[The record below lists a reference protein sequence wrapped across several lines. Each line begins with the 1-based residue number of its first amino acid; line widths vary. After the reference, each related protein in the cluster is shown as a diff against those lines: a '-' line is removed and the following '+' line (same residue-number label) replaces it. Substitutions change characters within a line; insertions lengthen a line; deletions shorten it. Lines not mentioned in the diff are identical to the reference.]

1 MNERLRTAPGW
12 DIIEGDYYE
21 AGEGKP
27 ACAYERR
34 AFSAPES
41 LFALAD
47 GYLGLR
53 GAAEEIPRSPGDG
66 RGTYVNGYYERSP
79 IAYGEDA
86 YGYARWH
93 ETIVDLPDGLGVELE
108 IDGRPLAAYGRFVGM
123 AFQIVDD
130 IINLCPDEGDN
141 KDAFNDI
148 LEGKYTLPLVILFQ
162 QRPEVLRKVTTLP
175 DPEEQRLYL
184 MAELSPEILR
194 LSRDKARE
202 YLDGSI
208 QALHRARLHTDALAN
223 VPVQIIGQVSN
234 RF

>member
-1 MNERLRTAPGW
+1 MTSSMNERLRTAPGW

-21 AGEGKP
+21 AGEEKP
-27 ACAYERR
+27 AGAYGRR

-53 GAAEEIPRSPGDG
+53 GAADEIPRSPGDG

-108 IDGRPLAAYGRFVGM
+108 IGGRPLAAVGR
-123 AFQIVDD
+123 
-130 IINLCPDEGDN
+130 
-141 KDAFNDI
+141 
-148 LEGKYTLPLVILFQ
+148 LESQGRRLDLADG
-162 QRPEVLRKVTTLP
+162 VLYR
-175 DPEEQRLYL
+175 
-184 MAELSPEILR
+184 
-194 LSRDKARE
+194 
-202 YLDGSI
+202 
-208 QALHRARLHTDALAN
+208 RARWRLASGAALEIRSSRLDRKS
-223 VPVQIIGQVSN
+223 VV
-234 RF
+234 